1 MSNNTTAN
9 TPSTGDSANIP
20 RSTETKKVY
29 AHQLHRMWYQRRIRF
44 TTLQV
49 ALGTLWGRATELE
62 RCEWRDVAQ
71 LYEGVLKLKG
81 TTEFKHEDIVKCLER
96 EGWQP
101 KILNAVIERAEK
113 EGAARI
119 LVSLA
124 RGV

>member
-1 MSNNTTAN
+1 MSNNANAN
-9 TPSTGDSANIP
+9 TPSTDDSANIP
-20 RSTETKKVY
+20 NSTEAKKVH
-29 AHQLHRMWYQRRIRF
+29 AHQLHRMWYLRRIRF

-49 ALGTLWGRATELE
+49 ALGTLWGCATELE

-71 LYEGVLKLKG
+71 HYDAVLKLEG
-81 TTEFKHEDIVKCLER
+81 TTEFKHEDIVKRLER